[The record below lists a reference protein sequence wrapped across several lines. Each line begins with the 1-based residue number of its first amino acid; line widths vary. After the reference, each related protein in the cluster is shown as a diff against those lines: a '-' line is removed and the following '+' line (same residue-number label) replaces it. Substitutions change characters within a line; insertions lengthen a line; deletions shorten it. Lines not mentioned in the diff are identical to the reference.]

1 MTMLDLEKSLLI
13 VQEKL
18 ENLLNNN
25 IDTKENISTLLLNLQ
40 DLSNRINQ
48 LENFDIKRI
57 EKLETCVEIL
67 KDRLNTLEYRGSPVV
82 QQIIKRH
89 DDVKE
94 QFAELKTKI
103 TFIEDYLKDK
113 NSYRQ
118 SILLTIFSICGTL
131 ISTLI
136 SGLIL
141 YKMKG

>member
-48 LENFDIKRI
+48 LEKFDIKRI

-67 KDRLNTLEYRGSPVV
+67 KDRLNTLEHRGSPVV